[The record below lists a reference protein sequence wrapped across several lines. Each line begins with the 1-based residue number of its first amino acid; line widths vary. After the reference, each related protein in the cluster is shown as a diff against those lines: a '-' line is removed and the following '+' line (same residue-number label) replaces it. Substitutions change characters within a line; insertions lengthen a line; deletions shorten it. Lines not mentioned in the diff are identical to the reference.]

1 MFPLRGDNGAVLLA
15 WRTCLQNRILSLE
28 CSSPGNKDFS
38 AAQLWIKTWTMKSKS
53 VFAGVSVILVGLVL
67 AWLILHQEEESPNGP
82 AEGEAHAGHEEDG
95 KAEERHR
102 RHLIQN
108 GFELE
113 VGLEE
118 GQESSPHFRVFAY
131 EQEQL
136 INPKST
142 QLAFQLQRPG
152 EAPEFIGFQAD
163 GESLRST
170 QPIAEPHI
178 FRVRVAAEYQGKTYQ
193 WKYWQV
199 EGGIELQPG
208 AIAEAGIGIKVAGP
222 APIKTTV
229 AFPGE
234 IQYNPRQVA
243 HVVPRVEGVV
253 TEVRKFLGDKVK
265 EGEILAVLK
274 SRELA
279 DLKSQYLVTLKR
291 LDLAQ
296 EIFEREERLWKE
308 KVSAEQD
315 YLVAK
320 KELAEAQ
327 VLMEAAA
334 QKLRALDF
342 SKVDLQA
349 MDSETGALFSR
360 YELETPFSGE
370 VVEKHLALGEAVTA
384 NAKIYTIA
392 DLSTVWGEITVY
404 SKDLN
409 QVRRGQEVTVKATDM
424 ALSTEGKVFYMG
436 PLVGQQTRSAKA
448 YVEIPNPQGRW
459 RPGLFITVE
468 VVQEKIKVPVAVT
481 AEAVQTYQNRP
492 VVFVQHGN
500 LFEPRPVVLG
510 RGSGQWVEVRQGLS
524 AGEHYVASNSFV
536 LKSELGKST
545 ATHQH

>member
-1 MFPLRGDNGAVLLA
+1 
-15 WRTCLQNRILSLE
+15 
-28 CSSPGNKDFS
+28 
-38 AAQLWIKTWTMKSKS
+38 MKSKS
-53 VFAGVSVILVGLVL
+53 VFAGVSVVLVGFVL
-67 AWLILHQEEESPNGP
+67 GWFILYQ
-82 AEGEAHAGHEEDG
+82 GEPVTGRDSEHENQAGHG
-95 KAEERHR
+95 KKGTVQAIHHL

-108 GFELE
+108 GFEFEL
-113 VGLEE
+113 GLEE
-118 GQESSPHFRVFAY
+118 GQKGPAHFLASAYTQAQSLSPEAVH
-131 EQEQL
+131 L
-136 INPKST
+136 T
-142 QLAFQLQRPG
+142 LQLQRPG
-152 EAPEFIGFQAD
+152 ETPEAYVFQPH
-163 GESLRST
+163 GQHLRSIL
-170 QPIAEPHI
+170 PVAEPHI
-178 FRVRVAAEYQGKTYQ
+178 FMVQVTAEYEGKTYQ

-208 AIAEAGIGIKVAGP
+208 AIKEAGIEIKAAGP
-222 APIKTTV
+222 APITTTV
-229 AFPGE
+229 ALPGE
-234 IQYNPRQVA
+234 VRYNPRQLA
-243 HVVPRVEGVV
+243 HVVPRVAGVV
-253 TEVRKFLGDKVK
+253 TEVRKFLGDKVEK
-265 EGEILAVLK
+265 GDILAVLE
-274 SRELA
+274 SRDLA

-342 SKVDLQA
+342 SRADLRS
-349 MDSETGALFSR
+349 MGLESEALFSR
-360 YELETPFSGE
+360 YELKAPFSGE

-384 NAKIYTIA
+384 NAKVYTIA

-404 SKDLN
+404 TKDLN
-409 QVRRGQEVTVKATDM
+409 KVRLGQEVLVKAVDM
-424 ALSTEGKVFYMG
+424 SLTTSGTVFYVG

-448 YVEIPNPQGRW
+448 YVEIPNSEGRW

-468 VVQEKIKVPVAVT
+468 VVQEKIEVPVAVK
-481 AEAVQTYQNRP
+481 AKAVQTYRNRP

-510 RGSGQWVEVRQGLS
+510 RGKGQWVEVYQGLS
-524 AGEHYVASNSFV
+524 AGERYAASNSFV
-536 LKSELGKST
+536 LKSELGKSA